1 MGARR
6 NAAPPRASWPIG
18 AGCRCTAIRFIQ
30 VRETV
35 M

>member
-6 NAAPPRASWPIG
+6 NAAPPRAGWPIG
-18 AGCRCTAIRFIQ
+18 AGCLCAAIRFIQ
-30 VRETV
+30 VCEAV